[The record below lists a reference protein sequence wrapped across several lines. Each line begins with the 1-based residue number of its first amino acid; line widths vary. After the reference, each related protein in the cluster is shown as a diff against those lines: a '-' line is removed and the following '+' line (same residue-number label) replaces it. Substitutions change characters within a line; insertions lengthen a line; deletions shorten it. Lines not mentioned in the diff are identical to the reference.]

1 MKEKQTPIC
10 VRCKVEMELIEVQF
24 SYLERSFRHKVDR
37 CPQCGQVYIPED
49 LAKGQMKKVESALEE
64 K

>member
-1 MKEKQTPIC
+1 MEKRQTTIC
-10 VRCKVEMELIEVQF
+10 VKCKVEMELIEARF
-24 SYLERSFRHKVDR
+24 SYLERSFHHNVPR

-49 LAKGQMKKVESALEE
+49 LAKGQMSKVESALEE

>member
-1 MKEKQTPIC
+1 MEEKQTPIC
-10 VRCKVEMELIEVQF
+10 VRCSVEMELMEARF
-24 SYLERSFRHKVDR
+24 SYLERSFRHKVHR

-49 LAKGQMKKVESALEE
+49 LAKGQMCKVETALEE